1 MLVETDDT
9 VGSVYGID
17 TEFIMGDDPAAE
29 DASSEFT
36 SDFDSDSQ
44 SIPMEVSDHAE

>member
-1 MLVETDDT
+1 MGDSTL
-9 VGSVYGID
+9 GSVYGID

-44 SIPMEVSDHAE
+44 SNPMEVNDHAE